1 VWRRRRGLPRIRQPR
16 IGSMGHGPESI
27 AVDGPS
33 TAFGDRVWAGLSGGR
48 DILRGMPITSSYDR
62 DRVAHLLREQY
73 DVITRSQ
80 ALECGMSPGVVDYR
94 VRNGGPWRI
103 VLPGVY
109 QTVTGTSTPA
119 QRDVAALLYAG
130 PRSVLTGPVAVRRH
144 HLNCAGLNL
153 IDVLIPADTCRK
165 STGSVQIQRTTRM
178 PRKVWEIGPI
188 RFAPP
193 CRAVADAARQ
203 MSRFSDVQAVVCEA
217 VQRKSCTLQTL
228 IRELSEGPS
237 AGSRGLRTALAE
249 LGAGVRSSAEADLKH
264 LIDRSDLEKPM
275 YNPMLYDAQGTYL
288 GQPDAWWQRAGVA
301 GEVDSR
307 EYHLSAE
314 DYDKT
319 TTRHNRMEARGINV
333 LHWLPSTIKT
343 RPVRVLDDLRAAL
356 NSGHL
361 RPPLPIT
368 AVPAAEA

>member
-1 VWRRRRGLPRIRQPR
+1 MKLPR
-16 IGSMGHGPESI
+16 IGSMGHGPDSI

-33 TAFGDRVWAGLSGGR
+33 TAFGDMWAGLSGGR
-48 DILRGMPITSSYDR
+48 GILRGMPITSSYDR
-62 DRVAHLLREQY
+62 DQLAHLLREQY

-80 ALECGMSPGVVDYR
+80 ALECGMSPSAVDYR
-94 VRNGGPWRI
+94 LRAGGPWRI

-144 HLNCAGLNL
+144 HLNCAGLNV
-153 IDVLIPADTCRK
+153 IDVLIPADIRRK
-165 STGSVQIQRTTRM
+165 TTGSVQILRTTRM
-178 PRKVWEIGPI
+178 PPEVYEIGPI
-188 RFAPP
+188 RFAPL

-217 VQRKSCTLQTL
+217 VQRKRCTPQML
-228 IRELSEGPS
+228 ISELNEGPS
-237 AGSRGLRTALAE
+237 AGSRGLRLALAE
-249 LGAGVRSSAEADLKH
+249 IGAGIRSSAEADLKH
-264 LIDRSDLEKPM
+264 LIDCSDLEKPM
-275 YNPMLYDAQGTYL
+275 YNPMLYDADGTFL

-319 TTRHNRMEARGINV
+319 TTRHNRMAARGINM

-343 RPVRVLDDLRAAL
+343 SPARVLDDLRIAL
-356 NSGHL
+356 DSGNC

-368 AVPAAEA
+368 AVPGA